1 MAKATKA
8 SATIKAGARG
18 KPVANG
24 ASAATKQAV
33 QIPEAAPSQNLP
45 SEAPALVHAEIG
57 RIVLALMNLPR
68 YRHQSLMDVRH
79 LILDPLTRDRIA
91 VARSKQGAGAD
102 ATIGFAIW
110 ASVSATVA
118 AKIAEQV
125 KAGVFPIRLAAD
137 DWISG
142 DQIWLIDL
150 IASNRQLATAVLL
163 NFRKAIGFKPMQIH
177 PNVSRGIDKEVLD
190 KLKMKRAA
198 AA

>member
-1 MAKATKA
+1 MVKSTKA

-24 ASAATKQAV
+24 ASAVTKQVAKM
-33 QIPEAAPSQNLP
+33 P
-45 SEAPALVHAEIG
+45 EAPALIHAEIG
-57 RIVLALMNLPR
+57 RIILAMMNLPR
-68 YRHQSLMDVRH
+68 YCHQSLRDVRH

-91 VARSKQGAGAD
+91 VARSKQGDGADGAD

-118 AKIAEQV
+118 AKIAEQI

-137 DWISG
+137 DWTSG

-150 IASNRQLATAVLL
+150 IAPNRQLATSVFL
-163 NFRKAIGFKPMQIH
+163 NFRKAIGLKPMQIH
-177 PNVSRGIDKEVLD
+177 PNVSRIIDKEVLET
-190 KLKMKRAA
+190 LKAKPASS
-198 AA
+198 